1 MPSYG
6 HFEHTRRLAIA
17 AGLTVPP
24 SYIMGLDLGQSRDP
38 SAIAIVRRIEIGT
51 GELATPPKAFIAE
64 PPLSPPQPGSV
75 EWQQQQ
81 KAAFRG

>member
-24 SYIMGLDLGQSRDP
+24 CYIIGLDLGQSRDP
-38 SAIAIVRRIEIGT
+38 SAIAIVRRLEIGT
-51 GELATPPKAFIAE
+51 GELAMSSETMIAGPPRS
-64 PPLSPPQPGSV
+64 PLQPGV
-75 EWQQQQ
+75 P
-81 KAAFRG
+81 